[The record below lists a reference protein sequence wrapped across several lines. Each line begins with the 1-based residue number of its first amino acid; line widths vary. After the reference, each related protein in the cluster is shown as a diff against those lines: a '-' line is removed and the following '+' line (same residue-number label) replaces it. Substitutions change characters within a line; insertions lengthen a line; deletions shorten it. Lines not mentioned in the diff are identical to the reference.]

1 MDLALEC
8 AGSFAAG
15 VLVTLA
21 VLPFAAKWY
30 LRRRLG
36 GMLDLL
42 GAGHKMQTKPQR
54 SPVAFTKPSTAKSLG
69 VVIPPDDE

>member
-8 AGSFAAG
+8 AGSFVAG

-36 GMLDLL
+36 GMVDLL
-42 GAGHKMQTKPQR
+42 GAMPKKP
-54 SPVAFTKPSTAKSLG
+54 
-69 VVIPPDDE
+69 